1 MCKGKKKKKG
11 RACTRKRKKMKK
23 KQEEEERE
31 KEGGRNGRCCK
42 EEEMVKIGN
51 KGTYSRFKG
60 RQVFN
65 WEHECRVWFCLA
77 CLR

>member
-11 RACTRKRKKMKK
+11 RACTRKRKKKK
-23 KQEEEERE
+23 KQEERE
-31 KEGGRNGRCCK
+31 KEGRRNGRCCK